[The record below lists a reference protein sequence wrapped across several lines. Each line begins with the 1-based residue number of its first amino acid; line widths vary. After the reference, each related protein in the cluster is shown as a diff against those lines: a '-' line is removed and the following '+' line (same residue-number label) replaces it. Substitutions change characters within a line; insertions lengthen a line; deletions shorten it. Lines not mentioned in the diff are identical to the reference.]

1 MQVKPSSQLNVLSW
15 NGIALEAGG
24 GFPSRSLSLPKLPGG
39 WATGPA
45 GKDNIPILQLKW
57 LSGKM
62 KNLATFQPYAC
73 LQRHQPL
80 L

>member
-1 MQVKPSSQLNVLSW
+1 MVSHLKPGEDFRLGL
-15 NGIALEAGG
+15 
-24 GFPSRSLSLPKLPGG
+24 FHYRSCQGVGLQ
-39 WATGPA
+39 GPL

-57 LSGKM
+57 ISGKM